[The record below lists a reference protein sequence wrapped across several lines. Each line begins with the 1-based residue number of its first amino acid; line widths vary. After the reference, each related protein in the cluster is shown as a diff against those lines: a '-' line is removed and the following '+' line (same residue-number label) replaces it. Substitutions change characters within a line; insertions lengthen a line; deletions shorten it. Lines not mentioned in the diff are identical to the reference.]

1 MQRALE
7 LAEKGKGYT
16 APNPLVG
23 AVIVKDGRIIGEG
36 YHQVYGG
43 HHAEINAFNNAR
55 EEVEG
60 ATMYVNL
67 EPCAHYGKTPPCAN
81 AIVEKKIKKV
91 IIGLVD
97 PNPLVSGKGIK
108 ILQDNGIQVVT
119 GVLQEESKKL
129 NEVFLKYIGA
139 KLP

>member
-1 MQRALE
+1 MKRALE
-7 LAEKGKGYT
+7 LAEKGEGYT

-23 AVIVKDGRIIGEG
+23 AVIVKNGEIIGEG
-36 YHQVYGG
+36 YHKIYGG
-43 HHAEINAFNNAR
+43 PHAEINAFNNAV

-60 ATMYVNL
+60 ATMYVTL

-81 AIVEKKIKKV
+81 AIVAKKIKKV

-97 PNPLVSGKGIK
+97 PNPLVSGRGIK
-108 ILQDNGIQVVT
+108 ILQDHGIEVVT

-129 NEVFLKYIGA
+129 NEAFLKYITT
-139 KLP
+139 K